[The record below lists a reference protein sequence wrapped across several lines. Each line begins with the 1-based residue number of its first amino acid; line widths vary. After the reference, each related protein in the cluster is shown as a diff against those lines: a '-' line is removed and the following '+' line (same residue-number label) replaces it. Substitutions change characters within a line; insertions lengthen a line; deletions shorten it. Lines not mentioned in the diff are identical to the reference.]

1 MAMVAKQGWHI
12 MMNPGTLVARIF
24 KARYFPHSSF
34 LEANVGNNPSYVW
47 RCLWKS
53 RCVLTLGCRWRIGD
67 GSTIKVMS
75 DPWLKGV
82 GKGWVQAPQNQGV
95 YDLRVS
101 NLMLD
106 GVKKWDQHIILQLFS
121 YDAAQEILE
130 VPLFD
135 MVKED
140 GLVWKEDNSGKYTVK
155 TGYRLL
161 MREKSERNRRQVT
174 ADWNSVWKIRAPPR
188 AKHLLWRICRD
199 CLPTRFRLRQH
210 YVQCPSICQLC
221 QDEEEDTWHVLFGCI
236 ESRQCWTEAG
246 LSAVIEPRTQQFN
259 DAVALIHDICSN
271 EDKEVAGRC
280 AVMIWTLWNNRNN
293 WLWNNEKKNGNSLG
307 TQALHVWNDWII
319 ANNFNQEDGS
329 NNQVQLQQTWE
340 PPNYGWFKCNVD
352 AGFNVRR
359 RSTNRGWCIRNH
371 AGCFIIAG
379 TAWDIGYCS
388 IIEAEA
394 LALLE
399 AIQATTHL
407 NLEKVTFECDSQTVV
422 NAVHAQSRGNSEF
435 SIIISSIKSLLN
447 LHSNF
452 EVKFVKR
459 HANSVAHVLAK
470 AANSWTRRN
479 VFHTI
484 PLCIENTLLIEMN

>member
-1 MAMVAKQGWHI
+1 
-12 MMNPGTLVARIF
+12 
-24 KARYFPHSSF
+24 
-34 LEANVGNNPSYVW
+34 
-47 RCLWKS
+47 
-53 RCVLTLGCRWRIGD
+53 
-67 GSTIKVMS
+67 
-75 DPWLKGV
+75 
-82 GKGWVQAPQNQGV
+82 
-95 YDLRVS
+95 
-101 NLMLD
+101 
-106 GVKKWDQHIILQLFS
+106 
-121 YDAAQEILE
+121 
-130 VPLFD
+130 
-135 MVKED
+135 
-140 GLVWKEDNSGKYTVK
+140 
-155 TGYRLL
+155 
-161 MREKSERNRRQVT
+161 
-174 ADWNSVWKIRAPPR
+174 
-188 AKHLLWRICRD
+188 
-199 CLPTRFRLRQH
+199 
-210 YVQCPSICQLC
+210 
-221 QDEEEDTWHVLFGCI
+221 
-236 ESRQCWTEAG
+236 
-246 LSAVIEPRTQQFN
+246 
-259 DAVALIHDICSN
+259 
-271 EDKEVAGRC
+271 
-280 AVMIWTLWNNRNN
+280 
-293 WLWNNEKKNGNSLG
+293 LWNNEKKNGNSLG

-459 HANSVAHVLAK
+459 QANSVAHVLAK